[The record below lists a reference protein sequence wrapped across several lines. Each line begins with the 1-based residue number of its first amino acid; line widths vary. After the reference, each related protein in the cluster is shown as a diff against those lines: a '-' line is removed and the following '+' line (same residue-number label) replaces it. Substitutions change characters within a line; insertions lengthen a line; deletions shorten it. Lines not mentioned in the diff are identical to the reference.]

1 MATSRNPADH
11 PFPLIR
17 TPTSTLPNGV
27 KPDMFYRCA
36 SGMACAHNIIIR
48 GLNSIY
54 LQAPYIQ
61 PEDEG
66 AFLRYCACFYE
77 FTHIHNTGEEEDLF
91 PTIEEMSG
99 VRGIMD
105 RNIAQHYA
113 FKQGLDEYS
122 AYIAACLRGVQK
134 YNGDTLVG
142 IIDVFGNTLT
152 THLTEEISTIL
163 NLARYGDR
171 MAKLEKR
178 FKARAKEDTSQLLV
192 TSTRTWAFFN
202 HDKEY
207 EDGLW
212 KNWPQVPALAAF
224 TVRRVTYWFHADWWK
239 FTPCDPWGKPRD
251 TLYAVPQNAW

>member
-178 FKARAKEDTSQLLV
+178 FKARAKEDTVSQ
-192 TSTRTWAFFN
+192 TWAFFN